1 MITLIVFS
9 AFGANPSLEVRG
21 VFLDLSKAS
30 DRVWHEDLLHKLMNS
45 GINGNIL
52 DLIESYVH
60 NRHQRVVLNG
70 QSFNWKFVKA
80 GVVQGSVLKPLFF
93 LIYNNDLPQGLM
105 SDVKS
110 FADDTSLFSIVNCS
124 KAFASVLNSDLLKIQ
139 DWSNQLK
146 TSFNPDRTKQAQEV
160 LFSRKINKIV
170 HPLNNLIVK
179 LAHTQK

>member
-1 MITLIVFS
+1 
-9 AFGANPSLEVRG
+9 
-21 VFLDLSKAS
+21 
-30 DRVWHEDLLHKLMNS
+30 
-45 GINGNIL
+45 
-52 DLIESYVH
+52 
-60 NRHQRVVLNG
+60 
-70 QSFNWKFVKA
+70 
-80 GVVQGSVLKPLFF
+80 
-93 LIYNNDLPQGLM
+93 M